1 MILKNNGNEY
11 LKREININPNEN
23 NEKNIFE
30 KLMLA
35 STLIKIYSDIYDY
48 SREGYIKPIFSNK
61 IRDYS
66 SNKKKLNICICS
78 IGKNENLYIREF
90 VEYYFKLGIDKI
102 FIYDN
107 NELEGENFNVVLR
120 DYIESKFFEII
131 DIRGLFAVQIPIYNY
146 CYRKNKDVYDWIGF
160 LDFDDFLFIENK
172 ETIKSYLYSK
182 FIFFLNIYIYLSLS
196 CIYLLLKNYFNSVI
210 NLFLISIY

>member
-172 ETIKSYLYSK
+172 ETIKSYL
-182 FIFFLNIYIYLSLS
+182 
-196 CIYLLLKNYFNSVI
+196 
-210 NLFLISIY
+210 